1 MKLLPETTETA
12 LATVTPTT
20 TDIVERVVPR
30 GKRLAFTLVDG
41 YVRGEHRCRYELH
54 ATGCRDLNKV
64 MKTHPS
70 IGLLGTE
77 MPNHEDCLDAVLA
90 DAIEQG
96 AGTIKR
102 ADIWV
107 QPCCNIVRMR
117 AAGRA

>member
-1 MKLLPETTETA
+1 MKLLTETTETA
-12 LATVTPTT
+12 LIVITDAPT
-20 TDIVERVVPR
+20 DLVVAAPK

-70 IGLLGTE
+70 LGLLGTE
-77 MPNHEDCLDAVLA
+77 MPNHEDCLDAVIA

-96 AGTIKR
+96 AGTIGR
-102 ADIWV
+102 SDIWV

>member
-1 MKLLPETTETA
+1 MKLLTETTETA
-12 LATVTPTT
+12 LTAPTA
-20 TDIVERVVPR
+20 TDIVERVAPR

-54 ATGCRDLNKV
+54 ATGCRDLNKIAR
-64 MKTHPS
+64 THVTL
-70 IGLLGTE
+70 GLLGTE
-77 MPNHEDCLDAVLA
+77 LPNHEDCLDAVLA

-96 AGTIKR
+96 AGTYGRK
-102 ADIWV
+102 DIWV